1 MKLMICEKEIIKEH
15 NPGRNW
21 IQRTC
26 KVKNEVN
33 KCNYKK
39 HNLALL
45 HFEKWKYNSTIL
57 VNKIHEPRA
66 GPRKTDERKQM
77 ASIKTLLNIYFSL
90 KKQKNER
97 EL

>member
-1 MKLMICEKEIIKEH
+1 MESEEKEQMKLMICEKEIIKEH

-33 KCNYKK
+33 KCDYKK

-45 HFEKWKYNSTIL
+45 HFEK
-57 VNKIHEPRA
+57 
-66 GPRKTDERKQM
+66 
-77 ASIKTLLNIYFSL
+77 
-90 KKQKNER
+90 
-97 EL
+97 